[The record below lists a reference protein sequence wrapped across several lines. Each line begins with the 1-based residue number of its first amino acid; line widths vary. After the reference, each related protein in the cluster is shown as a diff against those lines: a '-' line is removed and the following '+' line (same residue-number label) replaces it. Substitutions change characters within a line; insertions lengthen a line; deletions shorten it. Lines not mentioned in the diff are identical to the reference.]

1 MRVGRGTDKKNLL
14 TLSKS
19 TPMLIQN
26 ESNERKGRFFIGPA
40 EASLAELVFNYP
52 NPDKMIIEHTEVH
65 ESLKGQ
71 GVGYRL
77 VEAAVEWAR
86 EKQLKIIPL
95 CPFALAVFKKRNDY
109 ADVLFRP
116 V

>member
-1 MRVGRGTDKKNLL
+1 
-14 TLSKS
+14 
-19 TPMLIQN
+19 MLIQN
-26 ESNERKGRFFIGPA
+26 ESNERKGRFFLGEA
-40 EASLAELVFNYP
+40 ENPLAELVYNFP
-52 NPDKMIIEHTEVH
+52 NPDKMIIEHTDVD

-77 VEAAVEWAR
+77 VEAAVEMAR
-86 EKQLKIIPL
+86 EKQLRIIPL
-95 CPFALAVFKKRNDY
+95 CPFALAVFKKRTDY